1 MKHSE
6 LVQRVGFIREGG
18 KLIFKLDFSGLTLED
33 IKEVIAYGKPMIS
46 RMQKGTLLSLTDVS
60 DTEFDDQAKEVFKEL
75 LEYNKPFVQA
85 GAVVGVNGWR
95 KLVYMVSLKMSG
107 RNNLR
112 LFDNSTDAKDWLLG
126 YSADPVP
133 AATSA
138 AMR

>member
-1 MKHSE
+1 MKHTE

-18 KLIFKLDFSGLTLED
+18 KLIFKLDFSKLTLEE

-60 DTEFDDQAKEVFKEL
+60 ETEFDDQAKEVFKEL
-75 LEYNKPFVQA
+75 LEYNKPYVQA

-107 RNNLR
+107 RNNLK
-112 LFDNSTDAKDWLLG
+112 LFDNPNDAKDWLLG
-126 YSADPVP
+126 YSAEPAP
-133 AATSA
+133 AASA
-138 AMR
+138 AAR